1 MIRKLAL
8 LSIMATIPSLAQT
21 PDAKVAVPFVGCPSE
36 GQAGPLD
43 PPIGSPK
50 LVALPAVLAEQ
61 IAFYEGR
68 QAPGAF
74 APRGWH
80 CQVVYGSSGG
90 FLVVTPTPPDF
101 SRRIQSE
108 VRGRAVEVEYVG
120 GEGSGRFRVAAYAS
134 YLFPQAAAEFI
145 KGVADLDPE
154 STRDVL
160 ASLPHANDSVSSVT
174 RTVARFTTPAH
185 TEGMGTDCSLAPGD
199 DRVRGVA
206 ILHTDEGFYL
216 TVLRVRLGS
225 TSHDLEAAVLRLNE
239 RCIQDRGGC

>member
-8 LSIMATIPSLAQT
+8 LSIMATVPSLAQT

-101 SRRIQSE
+101 SRRVQSE

-120 GEGSGRFRVAAYAS
+120 GEGSGRFRVAAYA
-134 YLFPQAAAEFI
+134 
-145 KGVADLDPE
+145 DPE